1 MGWALAA
8 LLTFSGKEA
17 QPQLVRAIDYETWN
31 VGKRKVAFAAD
42 FSAPL
47 AMVLSRGESQTIDI
61 GAMFRSDVLVD
72 SARLLQFPIDD
83 LELEHEVRE
92 VVKELVYFTPRGDVD
107 RVVFMVTPHR
117 DSPLALRSFASFFAN
132 IIRLP
137 ISPLRKNSFELLG
150 AMRDNAQEIFRLPN
164 NSIRFLHADSPL
176 LLSILNL
183 PLAHQIPLHTI
194 IGNRKIPGPIKL
206 SSDGIVPYWSSHLPM
221 AASEIAVPSGHGVNE
236 KRQGIEELGRI
247 LRQNLTERKGNPS
260 LN

>member
-17 QPQLVRAIDYETWN
+17 HLQFVRAIDYETWN
-31 VGKRKVAFAAD
+31 LEKRKVAFAAD

-107 RVVFMVTPHR
+107 RVVFMATPHR
-117 DSPLALRSFASFFAN
+117 GSPIALRSFASFFAN
-132 IIRLP
+132 LIQLP

-150 AMRDNAQEIFRLPN
+150 VMRDNAQEIFRLPN
-164 NSIRFLHADSPL
+164 KSIRFLHADSPL

-183 PLAHQIPLHTI
+183 PLAHQIPPAHHHWKPQNPRPHQTQLGWNCPLLEFPPAH
-194 IGNRKIPGPIKL
+194 GSLRN
-206 SSDGIVPYWSSHLPM
+206 SSALRPR
-221 AASEIAVPSGHGVNE
+221 
-236 KRQGIEELGRI
+236 RQ
-247 LRQNLTERKGNPS
+247 
-260 LN
+260 